1 MTHLTGEILVSHGH
15 AVRAMVHRT
24 ISGAHGRVK
33 PKEAGLRWALSA
45 RRTSLRRLPDA
56 PASRR
61 APRLAERADRAH
73 QMGHYQV
80 SLV

>member
-1 MTHLTGEILVSHGH
+1 MTHLTGEILLSHGH
-15 AVRAMVHRT
+15 AFRAVVPGT
-24 ISGAHGRVK
+24 TSGAHGCVK
-33 PKEAGLRWALSA
+33 AKEPGLRWALSA

-56 PASRR
+56 QAS
-61 APRLAERADRAH
+61 RLAERADRAH